1 MLRRQ
6 DHSRMC
12 NVHAARDPDSKVCD
26 TAHGLPHPQKNLPA
40 NTLPTHVLC
49 LCSVSSLACFPKQG
63 ASRLGNFFSLP
74 WLGES
79 KPAHQGMR
87 FHLVDVKQYHLI
99 IVHCRVRHH
108 FCHLIVCVHLR

>member
-1 MLRRQ
+1 MFMLRAIWTVRF
-6 DHSRMC
+6 
-12 NVHAARDPDSKVCD
+12 A
-26 TAHGLPHPQKNLPA
+26 TPHTVSLTRKK
-40 NTLPTHVLC
+40 TC
-49 LCSVSSLACFPKQG
+49 LQTLACFPKQG